1 MLLVG
6 LSLGLIINFLIIDTF
21 NIESFGSKVF
31 CTSICA
37 IVSALLS
44 APNIEEEDS

>member
-6 LSLGLIINFLIIDTF
+6 LSLGLVANFLIIDTF
-21 NIESFGSKVF
+21 NITSFGSKVF
-31 CTSICA
+31 CTTICA

-44 APNIEEEDS
+44 SPGHEEDS